1 MRADIGPDRWL
12 NARTSRKSLPMSQPE
27 SLFSGFPPVTHDGW
41 KSRVLEELKG
51 ADYTK
56 IVWKTPEGFTMEP
69 WYNRRTALSSPTV
82 PFARTS
88 NRWRICVQ
96 VPVPS
101 PETAAENARK
111 AVEGGADAIE
121 YRFSTQA
128 QADPETMA
136 VLLGAI
142 DPSKVAIYLSGATG
156 DLRSLAANLFNAAR
170 SPVSGAILAEAPDAA
185 EALAAIRPEGFR
197 TLAVDTGRFHEAGA
211 TITQEIAFALAGAS
225 DLLSTCSDAAIPLD
239 KAAAGM
245 TVVFSTGTS
254 HFPELAKLRA
264 FRAMW
269 ARLLSA
275 WGIPAPECPV
285 PEIFVRASRRSA
297 SLLDPYTNILRLS
310 TEAVSAILGGC
321 DTLQLSSFDP
331 GGSVPPDLAGR
342 ITTNIHHLLRE
353 ESGLDRVIDPAAG
366 SYYIDTLTATLCRE
380 AWKLFQEIEAAGG
393 LRQAEANGKVATMT
407 ASAAEAQ
414 KKAINTRKRSLIGIN
429 RYAVSPSPEVTALLK
444 ANPGA
449 ASKAPEFEQLRVRV
463 LTHIAKT
470 GSAPLAELW
479 LHGDP
484 VKSLRVAAFA
494 EDFLR
499 CGGFEVAPTATM
511 PLETRSCRTVLQDEP
526 DIVVLCWTGENDLQA
541 LPAILGTMQ
550 ELRKETVV
558 VMAAKPPENA
568 ADLIKAGLDQFI
580 HMGSDAYATLLSLQ
594 HKTGVL

>member
-1 MRADIGPDRWL
+1 
-12 NARTSRKSLPMSQPE
+12 MSQAE
-27 SLFSGFPPVTHDGW
+27 SLFSGFPPVTYDGW

-51 ADYTK
+51 ADYAK

-69 WYNRRTALSSPTV
+69 WYNRRTALPAPAV
-82 PFARTS
+82 RFARDT
-88 NRWRICVQ
+88 NLWRICVL
-96 VPVPS
+96 VPASS
-101 PETAAENARK
+101 PETAAEAARM
-111 AVEGGADAIE
+111 AVEGGAGAIE
-121 YRFSTQA
+121 YRFSSPA
-128 QADPETMA
+128 QANPETLA
-136 VLLGAI
+136 LLLSAI
-142 DPSKVAIYLSGATG
+142 DLSKVAIYLSGETG
-156 DLRSLAANLFNAAR
+156 DLRSLAANLFDTAE
-170 SPVSGAILAEAPDAA
+170 SPIKGAILAESPDAA
-185 EALAAIRPEGFR
+185 DALAAIRPEGFR

-211 TITQEIAFALAGAS
+211 TITQEIAFALAGAAY
-225 DLLSTCSDAAIPLD
+225 LISTCSDAGIPPD
-239 KAAAGM
+239 KAAAAI
-245 TVVFSTGTS
+245 TIIFSTGTS

-269 ARLLSA
+269 IQLLAA
-275 WGIPAPECPV
+275 WGVAAAECPG
-285 PEIFVRASRRSA
+285 PELFVRASRRSA
-297 SLLDPYTNILRLS
+297 SVLDPYTNILRLS

-331 GGSVPPDLAGR
+331 GGSVPSELAGR

-366 SYYIDTLTATLCRE
+366 SCYIDTLTATLCRE
-380 AWKLFQEIEAAGG
+380 AWKLFQEIDAAGG
-393 LRQAEANGKVATMT
+393 LRLAEAGGMVASMT

-414 KKAINTRKRSLIGIN
+414 KKAINGRKRSLIGIN

-449 ASKAPEFEQLRVRV
+449 AAQAPEFEQLRVRA
-463 LTHIAKT
+463 LAHIAKT

-484 VKSLRVAAFA
+484 VKCLRVAAFA

-499 CGGFEVAPTATM
+499 CGGFEVAPSATM
-511 PLETRSCRTVLQDEP
+511 SLETRSCRTVLQDEP

-568 ADLIKAGLDQFI
+568 SDLIKAGLDQFI